1 MTALPII
8 IICIYLYTF
17 WRCKKRLAE
26 SDEQLRPC
34 ISWARSK
41 GLQLPKRPSLIS
53 FYFVSISNSLF
64 FFLRLPIWL
73 LIIIIDDNFQFTND
87 VRYYER
93 EMKLLL
99 DKWNLKKNN

>member
-73 LIIIIDDNFQFTND
+73 LIIIIGNAVMMRTYFVKSINLDNSNI
-87 VRYYER
+87 
-93 EMKLLL
+93 
-99 DKWNLKKNN
+99 